1 MYLKTRDEIM
11 NLFKPGKKNLITDI
25 SGLLVGNA
33 HDENLKSGVT
43 VLYGKKSFLAGV
55 NVMGGAPGTRE
66 TDLLAPDKLVQMV
79 DAIVLSGGSA
89 FGLDAA
95 SGITDELRKKN
106 KGFPTEFG
114 PVPIV
119 PSAILYDLN
128 NGGDKDWKQ
137 NPYRVLGIKA
147 LKNASETFELG
158 TIGAG
163 FGATTSNLK
172 GGIGSASVILE
183 EGYLVSA
190 LVAVSSVGSV
200 VMGKSNRFWAAPFEL
215 NGEYGN
221 LGTSNEYNSKLSGW
235 GSTKPFKRKATT
247 IGIVATNAS
256 LNKAQATRVATAA
269 QDGIARA
276 IFPSHTPFD
285 GDLLFSVSTEEIAL
299 DDPTFDT
306 LKIGHAAAQ
315 CVARSIARAVFNAR
329 PRSGDTLPCW
339 SELNSRGRTK

>member
-1 MYLKTRDEIM
+1 MT
-11 NLFKPGKKNLITDI
+11 LFKTGKKNLITDV
-25 SGLLVGNA
+25 SGLLVGNS

-43 VLYGKKSFLAGV
+43 VIYGKKAFLAGM

-66 TDLLAPDKLVQMV
+66 TDLLAPDKLVQRI

-95 SGITDELRKKN
+95 SGVTDELRKKHR
-106 KGFPTEFG
+106 GFQTVAG

-128 NGGDKDWKQ
+128 NGGNKEWRQ
-137 NPYRVLGIKA
+137 NPYRELGVKA
-147 LKNASETFELG
+147 LKNTSENFKLG

-163 FGATTSNLK
+163 YGATTSNLK
-172 GGIGSASVILE
+172 GGLGSTSVLV
-183 EGYLVSA
+183 EGGYIVSA
-190 LVAVSSVGSV
+190 LVVVSSVGSV
-200 VMGKSNRFWAAPFEL
+200 VMGESNQFWAAPFEL
-215 NGEYGN
+215 DGEYGN
-221 LGTSNEYNSKLSGW
+221 LGIFKEYDSKHSGW
-235 GSTKPFKRKATT
+235 RTTKSLKKKGTS
-247 IGIVATNAS
+247 IGVVATNAS

-285 GDLLFSVSTEEIAL
+285 GDLLFSISTEEVKL
-299 DDPTFDT
+299 DDPSFDT

-315 CVARSIARAVFNAR
+315 CVARAIARAVYKAR
-329 PRSGDTLPCW
+329 PTSGDILPCW
-339 SELNSRGRTK
+339 SEQESSVI